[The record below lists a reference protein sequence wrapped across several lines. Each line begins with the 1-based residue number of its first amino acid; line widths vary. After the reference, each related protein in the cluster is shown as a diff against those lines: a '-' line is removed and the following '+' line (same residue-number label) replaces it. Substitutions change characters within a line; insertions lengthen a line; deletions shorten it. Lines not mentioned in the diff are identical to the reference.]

1 MKISLLKFIEGKEK
15 KLEIKKNIENLNIE
29 GITFTEPV
37 KISLELYKVDDD
49 INGSIDVE
57 FEYTEECSRCL
68 KKYTNKIIDKADIF
82 ISSSKD
88 ELGDESVDYYNIL
101 QKNGEI
107 NIEDLLKEI
116 FNINR
121 PLKPLCSG
129 NCKGLCPKCG
139 VNLNE
144 EDCNCDNEKIDPRMG
159 KLKELLD
166 KEV

>member
-1 MKISLLKFIEGKEK
+1 
-15 KLEIKKNIENLNIE
+15 
-29 GITFTEPV
+29 
-37 KISLELYKVDDD
+37 
-49 INGSIDVE
+49 
-57 FEYTEECSRCL
+57 
-68 KKYTNKIIDKADIF
+68 
-82 ISSSKD
+82 
-88 ELGDESVDYYNIL
+88 LGDESVDYYNIL

-121 PLKPLCSG
+121 PLKPLCSV